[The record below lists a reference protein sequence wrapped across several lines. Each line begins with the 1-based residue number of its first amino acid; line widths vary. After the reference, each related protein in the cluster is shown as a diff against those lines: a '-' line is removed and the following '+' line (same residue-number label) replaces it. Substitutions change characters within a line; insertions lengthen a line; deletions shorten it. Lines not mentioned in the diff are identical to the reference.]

1 MLTVQRLASGSW
13 QSVGSNGGQLP
24 QPGITGLNE
33 PEIGFDGNGSPVV
46 ATIAGVGIGVW
57 SAGVALHRFDGSTWL
72 TSGGYQAEPNSY
84 LNNTPTLGFTIFR
97 GDPLVA
103 WSEQSR
109 DKNIASP
116 IVQRNT
122 AAGWSAFG
130 PDIGEIP
137 QFTPHAI
144 TPSVAALGARL
155 LSVGGVL
162 YQTIIVDTAP
172 AYANPAPTLA
182 LLRYVGP

>member
-1 MLTVQRLASGSW
+1 VLTVQRLASGSW

-72 TSGGYQAEPNSY
+72 TS
-84 LNNTPTLGFTIFR
+84 
-97 GDPLVA
+97 
-103 WSEQSR
+103 
-109 DKNIASP
+109 
-116 IVQRNT
+116 
-122 AAGWSAFG
+122 